1 MSSGYIDECE
11 RIIWNLEND
20 PMSFSSGRRN
30 DDCVNS
36 MIACY
41 ALGLDWEVWFNEH
54 WRLTYQ
60 VNEHYNR
67 IKPYIEVW
75 FEDGPEKALSYMV

>member
-1 MSSGYIDECE
+1 
-11 RIIWNLEND
+11 
-20 PMSFSSGRRN
+20 
-30 DDCVNS
+30 